1 MLGAVA
7 PVARRV
13 ARRLGEQATLVVV
26 ADRLDRHA
34 GEAGELADGD
44 HVLRSPFD
52 QLAAQDVYHVSG
64 YRGRTPPGPTGSR
77 PARSPRTRPGPGK
90 RWCRPARRSA
100 ARAGS
105 PPPR

>member
-52 QLAAQDVYHVSG
+52 QLAAQDVHHVSRYPG
-64 YRGRTPPGPTGSR
+64 GTPPRPTGSP
-77 PARSPRTRPGPGK
+77 PARSPPTTPGAGK
-90 RWCRPARRSA
+90 PWGPPARPAT
-100 ARAGS
+100 
-105 PPPR
+105 